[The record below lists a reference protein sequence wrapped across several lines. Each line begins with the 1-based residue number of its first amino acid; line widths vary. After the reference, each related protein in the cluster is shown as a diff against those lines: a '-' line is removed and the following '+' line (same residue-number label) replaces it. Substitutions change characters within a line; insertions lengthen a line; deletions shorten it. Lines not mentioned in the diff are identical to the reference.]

1 MAISFTSDGLRGFY
15 LESTTSFPVGAFM
28 YDYNARTGQTL
39 AGTCSAMT
47 ADYGG
52 GVWVNIADVKHDSL
66 HFRLDTQ
73 TSINGIDGQGLR
85 NMSNNSSVKIGQF
98 FIKSR
103 NTAITSGGTYH
114 FLYIWNGDS
123 RTVISYDSV
132 SSSFISDMAGIGYR
146 YA

>member
-15 LESTTSFPVGAFM
+15 FESTTSFPVGAFM
-28 YDYNARTGQTL
+28 YTYNLYGNAL
-39 AGTCSAMT
+39 SGTCSAIT
-47 ADYGG
+47 AQYGG
-52 GVWVNIADVKHDSL
+52 GVWVDIANAKDESI

-73 TSINGIDGQGLR
+73 TTINGIDGQGLR

-114 FLYIWNGDS
+114 FLYIWSGDS
-123 RTVISYDSV
+123 KTVLSYDSV
-132 SSSFISDMAGIGYR
+132 SSSFISEKAGIGYR